1 MLTCVRTGCQHSHGS
16 AVLCLLLLLLLSCV
30 RLVVTSTLQLLRP
43 CLLRVCYVWNS
54 EAATF
59 AVCRPRPVDSDV
71 AGMQAS
77 SIEECCEWAIAL
89 RESIAL
95 SSSAGGAGG
104 GVSRTGSGISGR
116 H

>member
-1 MLTCVRTGCQHSHGS
+1 
-16 AVLCLLLLLLLSCV
+16 
-30 RLVVTSTLQLLRP
+30 
-43 CLLRVCYVWNS
+43 
-54 EAATF
+54 
-59 AVCRPRPVDSDV
+59 
-71 AGMQAS
+71 MQAS